1 MHVLEKARKKQTEQL
16 GRVVEEKL
24 VMTTLGEESVE
35 VAGGEKGPWKEVRR
49 KPTNFME
56 TLKEASESA
65 RIESDLQA
73 KRDRNIIIHNVEDRI
88 GHRSQES

>member
-1 MHVLEKARKKQTEQL
+1 MTTSLRKSLPEDVLEKALKKQTEQL

-35 VAGGEKGPWKEVRR
+35 VAGGEKGPWNEVRH

-56 TLKEASESA
+56 TLKEALTLVLIS
-65 RIESDLQA
+65 
-73 KRDRNIIIHNVEDRI
+73 
-88 GHRSQES
+88 